1 MKRKSV
7 ESKNLGDLSLKSSV
21 KTTRERSLPF
31 YEKYLL
37 TVEEATIYYHIGA
50 KKLTQFIKDNPKAK
64 WILMNGKRTMIK
76 KELFSMWLDQQSEI

>member
-1 MKRKSV
+1 MKRKTV
-7 ESKNLGDLSLKSSV
+7 ESKSSGDLSLKSSV
-21 KTTRERSLPF
+21 KMTRERSLPF

-37 TVEEATIYYHIGA
+37 TVEEATVYYHIGS
-50 KKLTQFIKDNPKAK
+50 KKLTQIIKDNPKAK

>member
-1 MKRKSV
+1 MKRKTV
-7 ESKNLGDLSLKSSV
+7 ESKSSGDLSLKPSV
-21 KTTRERSLPF
+21 KMTRERSLPF

-37 TVEEATIYYHIGA
+37 TVEEATVYYHIGS
-50 KKLTQFIKDNPKAK
+50 KKLTQLIKDNPKAK

>member
-1 MKRKSV
+1 MKRKTV
-7 ESKNLGDLSLKSSV
+7 ESKSSGDLSLKSSV
-21 KTTRERSLPF
+21 KMTRERSLPF

-50 KKLTQFIKDNPKAK
+50 KKLTQLIKDNPKAK

>member
-1 MKRKSV
+1 MKRKTV
-7 ESKNLGDLSLKSSV
+7 ESKSSGDLSLKSSV
-21 KTTRERSLPF
+21 KMTRERSLPF

-37 TVEEATIYYHIGA
+37 TVEEATVYYHIGS
-50 KKLTQFIKDNPKAK
+50 KKLTQLIKDNPKAK

>member
-1 MKRKSV
+1 MKRKPV
-7 ESKNLGDLSLKSSV
+7 EPKASDVLSLKSSV

-50 KKLTQFIKDNPKAK
+50 KKLTQLIKDNPKAK